1 LIGRR
6 SPAVRWL
13 ALAGPPP
20 DAIARAL
27 VGEPGAAAKLEPLAQ
42 PASGRGGRSALRAVL
57 DSGEVLFV
65 KRFPA
70 RPPRRRLQLA
80 IARLVRQHPAHREW
94 RALRRLAAAGAPVPA
109 PRALGRLRG
118 GDLVLVTAF
127 LAGPSLAR
135 ALAAGARGSEIAT
148 AVGST
153 VARLH
158 RAGFVHGDL
167 HAGNV
172 VVADAGP
179 LLVDLGA
186 ARRTRSRRA
195 RRRDAAA
202 LDHSVARSLD
212 LVDRVRLRAAALG
225 LHRPFD
231 AGARRELRAV
241 GAVARARGIAH
252 ARARMRRVGRPGRR
266 AAPARVGALSGLRDR
281 ALAPEDLAR
290 ALAAPPAAGD
300 ARRRVRFVEVGGRR
314 LVVKEFATGVR
325 GAIFD
330 RLRGSPARRAWRAG
344 FGLAALGVPAA
355 SPLAFLERRR
365 AGLPVASA
373 LVLEDLCPAFA
384 VDSPEPG
391 ASASERVDALARLVL
406 SLHGAGAMHAD
417 LTAGNVLLARGP
429 DGLAARLV
437 DLEDARIP
445 RRLGDA
451 ARARALAQLNA
462 SVPDW
467 IPDALRGRAF
477 RRYATWLPF
486 RAPRERI
493 LARIVAASL
502 ARRHHWSG
510 GRQAKRAAS
519 RRRAKGGPPPG
530 TEARSEP

>member
-1 LIGRR
+1 
-6 SPAVRWL
+6 
-13 ALAGPPP
+13 
-20 DAIARAL
+20 
-27 VGEPGAAAKLEPLAQ
+27 
-42 PASGRGGRSALRAVL
+42 
-57 DSGEVLFV
+57 
-65 KRFPA
+65 
-70 RPPRRRLQLA
+70 
-80 IARLVRQHPAHREW
+80 
-94 RALRRLAAAGAPVPA
+94 VPA

-127 LAGPSLAR
+127 LAGASFAR

-172 VVADAGP
+172 VLADAGP
-179 LLVDLGA
+179 VLVDLGA

-202 LDHSVARSLD
+202 LDHSVARRLG

-225 LHRPFD
+225 LLRPFD

-241 GAVARARGIAH
+241 ARLARVRGLAH
-252 ARARMRRVGRPGRR
+252 ARGRVRRAQRPGRR
-266 AAPARVGALSGLRDR
+266 VAPARVGALRGLRDR

-290 ALAAPPAAGD
+290 AVAEPPAD
-300 ARRRVRFVEVGGRR
+300 VARRRVRFVEVEGRR
-314 LVVKEFATGVR
+314 LVVKEFATGLR
-325 GAIFD
+325 GALAD

-344 FGLAALGVPAA
+344 IGLAALGVGAA

-365 AGLPVASA
+365 FGLPVASA
-373 LVLEDLCPAFA
+373 LVLEDLRPAFA
-384 VDSPEPG
+384 ADSPGPEAG
-391 ASASERVDALARLVL
+391 AGERVDALARLVL
-406 SLHGAGAMHAD
+406 SLHAAGATHGD

-429 DGLAARLV
+429 AGLAARLV

-462 SVPDW
+462 SLPDW
-467 IPDALRGRAF
+467 VPDALRGRAF
-477 RRYATWLPF
+477 GRYATWLPF
-486 RAPRERI
+486 RAPRERV

-510 GRQAKRAAS
+510 GKRSAQRGEAE
-519 RRRAKGGPPPG
+519 RRAGPRQGGRSAQRGEAERRAGPRQGGRSAQRGEAERRAGSRQGPPVGSQEAEIVIQRKELEEPG
-530 TEARSEP
+530 MRPPLPTS